1 MRSFNKISNQIK
13 QEQQLYEGCT
23 SDSENISNCNSSII
37 TNDDSDD
44 SSDQDFNVICAK
56 GRFAFNNSGNRRFR
70 RIVLCHLEEYAEATN
85 KSEKSKVV
93 TAIIKEVQ
101 RRGNF
106 VRQDSKNGDLLPV
119 TDRLRREKVGQGLR
133 DALHTKYKSSTKAK
147 KRVRLAERKEQDDLI
162 HTMLSSNK
170 HINATLTNV
179 IHHVSTTKSDAQ
191 LMRIFVDANRNILQQ
206 LKVNNFGTSL
216 IAAAHNG
223 RSEEKEISASFDNFT
238 PLNCDYPTSLY
249 NNEFRPILQSLL
261 EA

>member
-1 MRSFNKISNQIK
+1 MCTFNKISIK
-13 QEQQLYEGCT
+13 QEQQPYEECT
-23 SDSENISNCNSSII
+23 SDSENSSNCNSSII
-37 TNDDSDD
+37 SNNDNDNSN
-44 SSDQDFNVICAK
+44 QDFNVICAK

-70 RIVLCHLEEYAEATN
+70 RIVQCHLEEYANATN

-93 TAIIKEVQ
+93 TAIIEEVQ

-106 VRQDSKNGDLLPV
+106 LRQDSKSGDLVPV

-170 HINATLTNV
+170 KINATISNV
-179 IHHVSTTKSDAQ
+179 IHQVSTSKSDSQ
-191 LMRIFVDANRNILQQ
+191 LMRVFVDANRNILQQ

-216 IAAAHNG
+216 IAAANNG
-223 RSEEKEISASFDNFT
+223 RREEKVMSASFDTFA
-238 PLNCDYPTSLY
+238 PLQCDYPTSLY